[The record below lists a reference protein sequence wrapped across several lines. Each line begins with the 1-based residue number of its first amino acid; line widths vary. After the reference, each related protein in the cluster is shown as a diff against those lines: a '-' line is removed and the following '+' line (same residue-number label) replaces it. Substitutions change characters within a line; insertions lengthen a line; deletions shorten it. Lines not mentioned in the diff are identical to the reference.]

1 MRWAD
6 ISVIIPAYN
15 SSATLAETLTS
26 IERQSVRP
34 ATVIVVD
41 DGSTDSSAEIAEAH
55 PAAPRVLRQENAG
68 TAAALNRSVATAQ
81 SEMLAFLDADDLWS
95 ADKLELQL
103 AAFQAHPDCDAVLG
117 GVASFIDPSV
127 PAEAVESL
135 DFRTAYPGVLMGAL
149 LVRRKAWSAIGPL
162 NETLRRAYWA
172 DWWSRWL
179 ESGRRHEMLAAT
191 VLHRRIRP
199 GTLSYRPKRGPD
211 EVGREYL
218 EVARMAI
225 ERHRKRGPA

>member
-1 MRWAD
+1 MRSAD
-6 ISVIIPAYN
+6 ISVLIPAYN

-41 DGSTDSSAEIAEAH
+41 DGSTDSSAEIAAAH
-55 PAAPRVLRQENAG
+55 PLAPRVLRQANGG
-68 TAAALNRSVATAQ
+68 TAAAINHSVATAQ
-81 SEMLAFLDADDLWS
+81 TEMLAFLDHDDLWS

-117 GVASFIDPSV
+117 GVASFVDPSV
-127 PAEAVESL
+127 PAEEAQGL

-149 LVRRKAWSAIGPL
+149 LIRRRAWSAVGPL
-162 NETLRRAYWA
+162 NENLRRAFWA
-172 DWWSRWL
+172 DWWGRWL
-179 ESGRRHEMLAAT
+179 ESGRRHKMLDAT

-199 GTLSYRPKRGPD
+199 GTLSYRPKSGPD

-218 EVARMAI
+218 EVARLAI
-225 ERHRKRGPA
+225 ERRRKRGPV